1 MILAVQPLG
10 RKMRIL
16 ADRFIYPYLATS
28 QTDPPPL
35 IRPYAAG
42 FRIRM
47 KNTLC
52 IQSHSCGVAPEFDHP
67 RTRSSKPSRLLC
79 VPLTPREKTGRPVPA
94 RTYMPTCVDAKLDV

>member
-47 KNTLC
+47 KILYAYKVTAVEWP
-52 IQSHSCGVAPEFDHP
+52 QSLTTPGLV
-67 RTRSSKPSRLLC
+67 RPSLLAFC
-79 VPLTPREKTGRPVPA
+79 AFR
-94 RTYMPTCVDAKLDV
+94 